1 MVIIFSI
8 CFWRFEDGLLLP
20 ALILFLN
27 YYSWRFFILDL
38 FKMILLGF
46 ARFCLADGFFTQTQ
60 NAVNHYRNGY
70 YRRNSGIPSRSSDN
84 SFSKYLTSPIT
95 GGSKFYHKKYVKEDW
110 FMWWPMQ
117 KTQILP
123 HIRSMN
129 FRSKFIEIS
138 DRVSKPKFYY
148 IENQILP
155 KFFGSKSNNDSFCGK
170 I

>member
-1 MVIIFSI
+1 MPFTLVLDCGLQWTTSTANLERTIIKFSP
-8 CFWRFEDGLLLP
+8 LVLP
-20 ALILFLN
+20 H
-27 YYSWRFFILDL
+27 YPCSSTCSPSYS
-38 FKMILLGF
+38 G
-46 ARFCLADGFFTQTQ
+46 
-60 NAVNHYRNGY
+60 NAVLSSNNQVMTITARGTC
-70 YRRNSGIPSRSSDN
+70 GGTFFKGPS
-84 SFSKYLTSPIT
+84 T

-138 DRVSKPKFYY
+138 DHVSKPKFYY

-155 KFFGSKSNNDSFCGK
+155 QFFGSKSNNDSFCGK
-170 I
+170 FSFRCSKIWVLTRDH